1 MTDKRIRII
10 LDAKNAQS
18 AAKKTDESISGIGRS
33 ADNAQFSVNKLA
45 AAISGLI
52 AAAKFGQFISDSIRV
67 TKEFERS
74 LSELSAITG
83 ATGDD
88 LKFLGDA
95 AKEFGATTTLSAS
108 QAVNAL
114 KLIASA
120 KPDLL
125 ENAEALKQVTREA
138 IALAEAAGIDLP
150 QAADTL
156 GTSLNQFAAD
166 ASEAGRFIN
175 VLAAGAK
182 FGSSEIANT
191 AEALKNAGVSAAAAN
206 ISFEE
211 TNAAIQLLATSG
223 LKGAE
228 AGTGLRNVISILD
241 TNIKTS
247 FRPSVVGLEQ
257 ALRNVNDANLDATE
271 FVKIFGR
278 ENQNAARI
286 LLNQVDNLDE
296 LTAKLT
302 GTNTAY
308 EQASTNTNNLDGDV
322 KALASSYE
330 ALQLTVGGLFTGAA
344 RTATQEA
351 TDAIRALNDNM
362 DNILSVVEALAVLF
376 GARLAVAV
384 GASAAAF
391 VAQNAAMLKAT
402 VTMNAMGQV
411 IARTTVANN
420 LLAASSRAAGASMA
434 LLGGPAGVVILAATA
449 LIYFADKAQETRT
462 ESELL
467 EAQID
472 KVTEAYRGLDEQ
484 ATKNQI
490 SELGRQ
496 AESVKKEMELL
507 AEKIREAS
515 DRARRANQIS
525 MQSGSTAAD
534 GVRGLR
540 SEYDSLDNKLKV
552 LIGTQERLRK
562 SIEDPYDF
570 NGADPFESV
579 GGPSQPTAGSG
590 DIVSGSSVK
599 ESDIGRQE
607 IAQAQNITKQLQ
619 NELNLRIQIADIYR
633 QKTLS
638 ADETLYEQQL
648 AAIAAREAEE
658 LARLQAKAVED
669 QIRRDE
675 QFRQALENEKLQEEE
690 RIILREEQAAQQ
702 LLAEQILEQERTAIL
717 QEGIDARQQL
727 REAEKQMAISTALSL
742 GGQLMTLAQGQSK
755 RAFEFSKKAALASAI
770 ISGGKAA
777 VDAWSA
783 GMSTGGP
790 WAPAVAAAYTAASLL
805 QTGNLIKN
813 IRGQS
818 FSGGGGSGGSTVSAG
833 SAIGGGGGG
842 GSQIPSTVNTP
853 ELTQQRRIIEIR
865 GMSPGDLLTGEQV
878 ASIFESDD
886 SVIVA
891 FENARED
898 AQRRNVIGVTAR

>member
-10 LDAKNAQS
+10 LDANK
-18 AAKKTDESISGIGRS
+18 AKADAKDLDRSVSQVGKS
-33 ADNAQFSVNKLA
+33 ADNTQFSMNKLA
-45 AAISGLI
+45 AAIGAVIAAGAIQSIAKMVQNYQAMDERIRMATRSTEEYEMVTRRLAETADGTYRELAEAQELYILTQMSLRDLGYETENILDITDSLSYAFVRNATSQDRARSAVDQLSKSIQKGKVEADSWATLLAATPTIVEDI
-52 AAAKFGQFISDSIRV
+52 AAATGKATAEISKLGASGKLSITDLTEGLRLARDAN
-67 TKEFERS
+67 K
-74 LSELSAITG
+74 ELSDGMAVNLTDAGVRARNALTLLFVEIEKNTG
-83 ATGDD
+83 AIQNFTDGVVN
-88 LKFLGDA
+88 
-95 AKEFGATTTLSAS
+95 GA
-108 QAVNAL
+108 N
-114 KLIASA
+114 
-120 KPDLL
+120 LL
-125 ENAEALKQVTREA
+125 TENIDTAIQVIELLTVVIGSR
-138 IALAEAAGIDLP
+138 
-150 QAADTL
+150 
-156 GTSLNQFAAD
+156 
-166 ASEAGRFIN
+166 
-175 VLAAGAK
+175 LAAA
-182 FGSSEIANT
+182 
-191 AEALKNAGVSAAAAN
+191 
-206 ISFEE
+206 
-211 TNAAIQLLATSG
+211 
-223 LKGAE
+223 
-228 AGTGLRNVISILD
+228 
-241 TNIKTS
+241 
-247 FRPSVVGLEQ
+247 VV
-257 ALRNVNDANLDATE
+257 
-271 FVKIFGR
+271 
-278 ENQNAARI
+278 
-286 LLNQVDNLDE
+286 
-296 LTAKLT
+296 
-302 GTNTAY
+302 TNTA
-308 EQASTNTNNLDGDV
+308 
-322 KALASSYE
+322 
-330 ALQLTVGGLFTGAA
+330 
-344 RTATQEA
+344 
-351 TDAIRALNDNM
+351 AI
-362 DNILSVVEALAVLF
+362 
-376 GARLAVAV
+376 
-384 GASAAAF
+384 
-391 VAQNAAMLKAT
+391 VAQNAALLKST
-402 VTMNAMGQV
+402 VTMNAFGQV
-411 IARTTVANN
+411 VARTTVAQNVM
-420 LLAASSRAAGASMA
+420 AASSRGLAAGMA
-434 LLGGPAGVVILAATA
+434 LLGGPVGAVIIAATA
-449 LIYFADKAQETRT
+449 LIYFADKAQETRS

-472 KVTEAYRGLDEQ
+472 KVTRAYKDLDEQ
-484 ATKNQI
+484 ATQNQI
-490 SELGRQ
+490 AELGRQ
-496 AESVKKEMELL
+496 AESVRKEMELL
-507 AEKIREAS
+507 AEKIREAA

-525 MQSGSTAAD
+525 MQSGSVAAD
-534 GVRGLR
+534 GVRALR

-562 SIEDPYDF
+562 VVEDPYDF
-570 NGADPFESV
+570 NGEDPFSSDEPIIS
-579 GGPSQPTAGSG
+579 PIKLRDPKKENAGKDDTG
-590 DIVSGSSVK
+590 A
-599 ESDIGRQE
+599 RE
-607 IAQAQNITKQLQ
+607 IAQAQNITRQMQ
-619 NELNLRIQIADIYR
+619 NELNLRMQIADIYR

-717 QEGIDARQQL
+717 QEAIDARQQL

-790 WAPAVAAAYTAASLL
+790 WAPAVAAAYTAASVL

-891 FENARED
+891 LENARED